1 MATLREKLRAKGEL
15 LLAHQPI
22 IILGCTVGTFLS
34 LATLATATVLS
45 TASQISSTVE
55 STSEE
60 SIFTNYE
67 SLEVEVGELKVKA
80 TGKSTTDLLQSLLES
95 VVQLEITPS
104 SNEKSYLYTIPKAPR
119 TLKRQDSFSCME
131 F

>member
-119 TLKRQDSFSCME
+119 TLKKPSNSFSTM

>member
-67 SLEVEVGELKVKA
+67 SLEVEVGELKVRA

-119 TLKRQDSFSCME
+119 TLKKPSNSFSTM

>member
-67 SLEVEVGELKVKA
+67 SLEVEVGELKVRA

-95 VVQLEITPS
+95 VVQLEVTPS
-104 SNEKSYLYTIPKAPR
+104 SDEKSYLYTIPKAPR
-119 TLKRQDSFSCME
+119 TLKKPSNSFSTM